1 MKARTTTLMM
11 IAEEEEFVYPTNVI
25 PNAVPAAGGCSTS
38 MTTMI
43 NIVIPTEAENHSAL
57 KNIISIK
64 GNTAK
69 QTPTKNPTR

>member
-43 NIVIPTEAENHSAL
+43 NIVIPTEAENYSAL